1 MKKLFLGAF
10 IVCASTVA
18 MAQQG
23 DADAGKQKTAAC
35 AACHGADGNSP
46 AAAFP
51 KIAGQNAKYIAKQLT
66 DMKNG
71 QEEGGR
77 VVPEMTAIVNGLSEQ
92 DIADIAAYYAEQ
104 TIQGGA
110 ADPELVKKGEQVYR
124 GGNLEKG
131 VSSCTGCH
139 GPDGKGN
146 AGAGYPALAGQHAG
160 YIEKQLKA
168 FRQGHDEPKAQGSRV
183 NDGDTSIMR
192 DIASRMSDLEIRAV
206 ASFISG
212 LR

>member
-1 MKKLFLGAF
+1 MKRFFLGAA
-10 IVCASTVA
+10 IICASTVA
-18 MAQQG
+18 MAQG

-35 AACHGADGNSP
+35 AACHGSDGNSA

-66 DMKNG
+66 DMKKTH
-71 QEEGGR
+71 EEGGR
-77 VVPEMTAIVNGLSEQ
+77 VVPEMTALVKNLSEQ

-104 TIQGGA
+104 TAQGGA
-110 ADPELVKKGEQVYR
+110 ADPKLVEKGESVYR
-124 GGNLEKG
+124 GGNPEKG
-131 VSSCTGCH
+131 LASCTGCH

-146 AGAGYPALAGQHAG
+146 AGAGYPSLTGQYAG
-160 YIEKQLKA
+160 YTEKQLKA
-168 FRQGHDEPKAQGSRV
+168 FRKGSEEPEADGSRI

-206 ASFISG
+206 ASFIAG